1 MEYSRQICIDSLDFD
16 ELLKQNHDS
25 NMYLK
30 MSCLLNFIFG
40 LAAIALGNY
49 TMNRLA
55 TIDHLQQEKR
65 GLMDLIVTLEDEL
78 TAKYVEEESEDE
90 EEDEEDEEVLTKS
103 DEDEAEEV
111 LTKSD
116 EAEELEDLTKPDV
129 VTELD
134 ELQDEHTD

>member
-78 TAKYVEEESEDE
+78 TAKYVEEESEEDE
-90 EEDEEDEEVLTKS
+90 DEDEEDEEDEEVLTKS
-103 DEDEAEEV
+103 DEAEK
-111 LTKSD
+111 T
-116 EAEELEDLTKPDV
+116 EELEDLTKPDV

>member
-78 TAKYVEEESEDE
+78 TAKYVEEESE
-90 EEDEEDEEVLTKS
+90 EDEEDE
-103 DEDEAEEV
+103 EAEEV

>member
-1 MEYSRQICIDSLDFD
+1 MNRMEYSRQICIDSLDFD

-78 TAKYVEEESEDE
+78 TAKYVEEESEEDE
-90 EEDEEDEEVLTKS
+90 DEDEEDEEDEEVLTKS
-103 DEDEAEEV
+103 DEAEK
-111 LTKSD
+111 T
-116 EAEELEDLTKPDV
+116 EELEDLTKPDV

>member
-78 TAKYVEEESEDE
+78 TAKYVEEESEE
-90 EEDEEDEEVLTKS
+90 TEEDEDEEEVLTKS
-103 DEDEAEEV
+103 DEAEEV

-116 EAEELEDLTKPDV
+116 QAEELEDLTKPDV

>member
-1 MEYSRQICIDSLDFD
+1 
-16 ELLKQNHDS
+16 
-25 NMYLK
+25 
-30 MSCLLNFIFG
+30 
-40 LAAIALGNY
+40 
-49 TMNRLA
+49 MNRLA

-78 TAKYVEEESEDE
+78 TAKYVEEESEE
-90 EEDEEDEEVLTKS
+90 TEEDEDEEVLTKS
-103 DEDEAEEV
+103 DEAEEEEEV